1 MKRIVALLLIVLIVS
16 ALTFC
21 DAAKTKSRRGGVILS
36 ESRRGDARSGGVISS
51 NPRKF
56 RGVTTTMQSNNGIP
70 GLVPPNLN
78 PVAAN
83 PADPTQVPYI
93 VPPETTPLEGN

>member
-36 ESRRGDARSGGVISS
+36 DSRKGDARSGGVISS

-70 GLVPPNLN
+70 GLVPNLN
-78 PVAAN
+78 PGAAN
-83 PADPTQVPYI
+83 PADPTQAPYNL
-93 VPPETTPLEGN
+93 PLDP